1 MNRSEVRQIVLA
13 LFSRRR
19 RAGLILGV
27 GELLAA
33 LQAVDGN
40 NWGLDT
46 EAELRGMLEVLW
58 CNSAEES
65 REFGV
70 QWENVVSRFTKTE
83 GLPTTPEEV
92 PEQCT
97 EPEAEPP
104 VERPLTPQDTSTPR
118 PTEDETQPGW
128 DVLPIKTPL
137 TLAHLDELP
146 NFHSYGPVSARFMA
160 YAWRY
165 LRRPRP
171 DGPADILD
179 IPATVTQAA
188 RQGFFI
194 APVYHRRE
202 RNHAH
207 LLLLID
213 QNGSM
218 MPFHRFNRDLVNT
231 ARHESTLM
239 QLDIFYF
246 HNLVAQNV
254 YLDSHLTHPVEIS
267 SILSQCTTDTV
278 ILIVSDAGA
287 ARGYRNSRRIRETA
301 IFLARFKRVAAQVA
315 WLNPMPRVR
324 WEDSSAEM
332 IERFVPMYQMDP
344 EGMSH
349 AVDVLRGQFTGQR

>member
-1 MNRSEVRQIVLA
+1 MNRSEARQIVLA
-13 LFSRRR
+13 LFARRR
-19 RAGLILGV
+19 RAGLVLGV

-33 LQAVDGN
+33 LDAVDGG
-40 NWGLDT
+40 WGLAA
-46 EAELRGMLEVLW
+46 EADLREMLEVLW
-58 CNSAEES
+58 CNTTEET

-70 QWENVVSRFTKTE
+70 LWESYFSQDEARSTMPPVLEHPVVSRT
-83 GLPTTPEEV
+83 
-92 PEQCT
+92 Q
-97 EPEAEPP
+97 PP
-104 VERPLTPQDTSTPR
+104 VELLRLSKDISTP
-118 PTEDETQPGW
+118 PSIETEIQSGW
-128 DVLPIKTPL
+128 DVLPIKAPFAPT
-137 TLAHLDELP
+137 HLDELAS
-146 NFHSYGPVSARFMA
+146 FHGYGPVSARFMA
-160 YAWRY
+160 YTWRY

-194 APVYHRRE
+194 APVYQRRE

-207 LLLLID
+207 LLLLLD

-218 MPFHRFNRDLVNT
+218 MPFHRFNRDLVST
-231 ARHESTLM
+231 ARHESTLI
-239 QLDIFYF
+239 QLDVFYF

-254 YLDSHLTHPVEIS
+254 YLDSYLTLPIKIS
-267 SILSQCTTDTV
+267 SILSQCTPNTV

-301 IFLARFKRVAAQVA
+301 VFLAQFKRAAAQVA
-315 WLNPMPRVR
+315 WLNPMPRGR

-332 IERFVPMYQMDP
+332 IERFVPMSQMDP